1 MSLLLRSGRSF
12 AATVAIFLS
21 LSTPTGWADAQ
32 ADTIAE
38 LRAQLVALTARL
50 ETLEA
55 QQQQTH
61 VAVQA
66 NSIEVA
72 ETKTLSQSAI
82 ASSKVS
88 PAKSAESRLKY
99 GADFRYRFESFN
111 IEDTPDRHRNRIRA
125 RVDVKATVSDEMLL
139 GFALASGSNDPIS
152 SNQTLGDNDS
162 SKQVNI
168 DQAYIRFQPT
178 GRHTDLYAGKFKN
191 PLYRAGGNGLLWD
204 GDLRPEGLAA
214 KFSRNDVF
222 VNALATWITESK
234 AGDDILL
241 LGTQLGIKTSVFDSA
256 SLVAGLGYYEYTGIQ
271 GSAEYIPEKPRGN
284 RVTDQGRYLSGFD
297 LLEGFA
303 ELKFPTSFGKASVYA
318 DYVKNLGADDYDTGY
333 TLGAKIGLSDWSFGW
348 AYENIEADAV
358 YAQLTDSDF
367 GGGGTDS
374 EGHRFSASY
383 AISKKIKLGGTVFLN
398 DRNVDFGNEQ
408 DYQRFML
415 DLSVKY

>member
-1 MSLLLRSGRSF
+1 MSLFLRSGRTY
-12 AATVAIFLS
+12 ATVAAIIACLS
-21 LSTPTGWADAQ
+21 APTGWADAPSD
-32 ADTIAE
+32 AISE
-38 LRAQLVALTARL
+38 LRAQLAALTARL
-50 ETLEA
+50 EILEA
-55 QQQQTH
+55 QQQQTQ
-61 VAVQA
+61 VDVQA
-66 NSIEVA
+66 NSANVA

-88 PAKSAESRLKY
+88 PAKSAESTLKY
-99 GADFRYRFESFN
+99 DADFRYRFESFN

-125 RVDVKATVSDEMLL
+125 RVGVKATVSDEMLI

-152 SNQTLGDNDS
+152 SNQSLGDNSS

-214 KFSRNDVF
+214 TFSRDAVF
-222 VNALATWITESK
+222 VNALASWINESK

-241 LGTQLGIKTSVFDSA
+241 LGTQLGFKTPVFESA
-256 SLVAGLGYYEYTGIQ
+256 SLVAGVGYYEYTGIQ
-271 GSAEYIPEKPRGN
+271 GSAEYIPEKSRGN
-284 RVTDQGRYLSGFD
+284 RVTDQGKYLSGFD

-303 ELKFPTSFGKASVYA
+303 ELKFPTSFGKASIYA
-318 DYVKNLGADDYDTGY
+318 DYVKNLGADEYDTGY
-333 TLGAKIGLSDWSFGW
+333 TLGAKLGVSDWSFGW

-374 EGHRFSASY
+374 EGHRLSASY
-383 AISKKIKLGGTVFLN
+383 AISKKIKVGGTLFLN
-398 DRNVDFGNEQ
+398 DRNVDFGTEQ
-408 DYQRFML
+408 DYQRLML